1 MTGSF
6 LLRRK
11 SIGKGGGWARECP
24 KDGEESPTTSDW
36 SLNISMPGV
45 EHQKRREAR
54 EEKLV

>member
-11 SIGKGGGWARECP
+11 SIGEGGGWARECP
-24 KDGEESPTTSDW
+24 KDGEKSSTPIGLKYVDA
-36 SLNISMPGV
+36 GV
-45 EHQKRREAR
+45 EHQKRREER